1 MQSSRAHILRFL
13 FNPLLGGPGNHYLV
27 QGAVG
32 KGSSLSEHIIL
43 AMSSLGV
50 ANWLDI
56 AELTGITGA
65 VVGLLCKLYQG
76 IQYVSLP

>member
-43 AMSSLGV
+43 AMSTFGV
-50 ANWLDI
+50 ANWFDI
-56 AELTGITGA
+56 AETAGVTGA